1 MLETTAYLHVST
13 RKPWENMAQSLNSLK
28 GDWIMTGEKAKILI
42 VDDEPAICTILARW
56 LSADG
61 YVCKSVHSGEAALD
75 VLEQDEFHLVISDI
89 LMPGMSGIDL
99 LSIVRSRFPGV
110 GVLMVTAVDDRKTG
124 IRTLE
129 LGAYGYI
136 IKPFDR
142 NEILINVAM
151 ALERRDVSMLSDE
164 YGGNLRGHINRSL
177 KQIRQL
183 QAVIFHAISS
193 SGHRHGESD
202 GHLKRV
208 GRFASTLLNVLRPG
222 RSIQELDD
230 MARAAAMHDIGKL
243 VVPEAIWLKDG
254 KLDDR
259 ERAVAQTHAEAG
271 AKMLQ
276 GADAPALRLAQDIAW
291 AHHEWWDGTGY
302 PRALAGDAIPEAA
315 RIVAIVDTYDAL
327 LHERPY
333 RPAFPED
340 EALQIIKNEKD
351 NHFEPRLV
359 DCFMEVLPRLREIR
373 QELRLEASKRERLTL
388 DFSKIPKDR

>member
-1 MLETTAYLHVST
+1 
-13 RKPWENMAQSLNSLK
+13 
-28 GDWIMTGEKAKILI
+28 MTGEKAKILI
-42 VDDEPAICTILARW
+42 VDDEPAICAILARW

-61 YVCKSVHSGEAALD
+61 YVCESVHSGEAALD
-75 VLEQDEFHLVISDI
+75 ALEQDDFHLVISDI

-142 NEILINVAM
+142 NEIIINVAM

-183 QAVIFHAISS
+183 QSVIFHAISS
-193 SGHRHGESD
+193 SGHRHGETD

-208 GRFASTLLNVLRPG
+208 GRFASALLNAWRPG

-230 MARAAAMHDIGKL
+230 MAGAAAMHDIGKIA
-243 VVPEAIWLKDG
+243 VPEAIWLKKG
-254 KLDDR
+254 RLDDP
-259 ERAVAQTHAEAG
+259 ERALAQTHTEAG

-276 GADAPALRLAQDIAW
+276 GTDAPALRLAQDIAW

-302 PRALAGDAIPEAA
+302 PRGLVGDAIPEAA

-340 EALQIIKNEKD
+340 EALRIIKNESGK
-351 NHFEPRLV
+351 HFEPKLV
-359 DCFMEVLPRLREIR
+359 DCFLEVLPRIRDIR
-373 QELRLEASKRERLTL
+373 QELRLEASKLERLTL
-388 DFSKIPKDR
+388 DFSKISKDR